1 MFSRPIL
8 EHLAKQQELT
18 RATNWWG
25 HWPANELEA
34 IGSLQNKSK
43 LAHCLSSVITCP
55 IKWLMIQRGMF
66 FFCLKVLRFEALR
79 EKERKL
85 LDDHSFLFTVLV
97 FEETMGMP
105 GFIYA
110 IKDINRFSISG
121 ESSCEIAEVFR
132 FFHIFSLVALPGV
145 VYFIRS
151 LDFGQ
156 HQGTLAY
163 LVENNY

>member
-43 LAHCLSSVITCP
+43 LAHCLSSVIKCP

-110 IKDINRFSISG
+110 IKDINRFSISS

-132 FFHIFSLVALPGV
+132 FFHIFSLVAIPGV
-145 VYFIRS
+145 VYFRS

>member
-34 IGSLQNKSK
+34 IGSLHNKSK
-43 LAHCLSSVITCP
+43 LAHCLSSVIKCP

-66 FFCLKVLRFEALR
+66 
-79 EKERKL
+79 
-85 LDDHSFLFTVLV
+85 

-110 IKDINRFSISG
+110 IKDINRFSISS

-132 FFHIFSLVALPGV
+132 FFHIFSLVAIPGV
-145 VYFIRS
+145 VYFRS

-156 HQGTLAY
+156 HQ
-163 LVENNY
+163 